1 MLQGKK
7 HNLKRQ
13 SKHSESKLDS
23 DMAKFYTIRNFKIT
37 VINILRALMEKVDS
51 MQEQMGNVSK
61 EMETP
66 RRNKKEMIEVKR

>member
-51 MQEQMGNVSK
+51 MQEQISK
-61 EMETP
+61 ERDGNSVIKM
-66 RRNKKEMIEVKR
+66 KYYALKIL